1 MSMPKIDAKE
11 VALDGDEG
19 KEILAS
25 LSIFEKYNPV
35 SVYEILVKPNNKDD
49 YTERAYI
56 IVFIIWFY

>member
-25 LSIFEKYNPV
+25 LSIFEN
-35 SVYEILVKPNNKDD
+35 
-49 YTERAYI
+49 I
-56 IVFIIWFY
+56 IQFLCMKF

>member
-25 LSIFEKYNPV
+25 LSIFEKYGPM
-35 SVYEILVKPNNKDD
+35 SIFS
-49 YTERAYI
+49 TS
-56 IVFIIWFY
+56 

>member
-1 MSMPKIDAKE
+1 MPKIDAKE

-35 SVYEILVKPNNKDD
+35 SVYEILVNQ
-49 YTERAYI
+49 I
-56 IVFIIWFY
+56 IKTIIQSVHI